1 MIIFCHL
8 SLSVRMVIIL
18 NSKLKLNPIISLFI
32 GSLILG
38 ILLEM
43 SASQI
48 FNYQLI
54 GFFSSIKNIGLII
67 FLSCLIGQFLK
78 ETKSIEKFGNLI
90 LNNFQK
96 QTLLS
101 INMLGLFIGTVVF
114 CDSAFLILNGISRSI
129 ASSSSIS
136 LTSLNLSLSG
146 GLYSSHTLIPPTPG
160 PIAAINNFN
169 VLDDIGTIMILGII
183 VSIPSSLIA
192 FLFSRTFIKNNK
204 NKINQNLNSDDNASK
219 IAYLSIL
226 IPLLLISLNTVSNFF
241 DNLNGTLIYKS
252 IKLIGN
258 PNFALSVGVILSFFI
273 PRKGGNVN
281 KILTFAVKDFLP
293 IILLTSMGA
302 AFGNIIKNSNINE
315 VLPTLI
321 NIEESSI
328 IHICVISYILSF
340 ILKTSQGSST
350 SSMIIVSTIIF
361 PIISDFNFNIF
372 ETSMII
378 LSIGAGS
385 MMISHVNDSYFW
397 IVTRN
402 TSLNLKKGLKYF
414 SIMTILQSTGT
425 LLFIFILLKIF
436 S

>member
-1 MIIFCHL
+1 MIIFFHL
-8 SLSVRMVIIL
+8 SLSVITVIIL

-32 GSLILG
+32 GSITLG

-43 SASQI
+43 TAYQI

-67 FLSCLIGQFLK
+67 FLSCVIGQFLK
-78 ETKSIEKFGNLI
+78 ETKSIEKFGNLL

-160 PIAAINNFN
+160 PIATINNFN

-192 FLFSRTFIKNNK
+192 FLFSRSFIKKNK
-204 NKINQNLNSDDNASK
+204 NKINQSLNSDDNAST

-241 DNLNGTLIYKS
+241 GNLNGTLIYKS

-273 PRKGGNVN
+273 PRKSGKIN

-302 AFGNIIKNSNINE
+302 AFGNIIKNSNIND
-315 VLPTLI
+315 VLPNFI

>member
-1 MIIFCHL
+1 MIIFFHL
-8 SLSVRMVIIL
+8 SLSVITVIIL

-32 GSLILG
+32 GSITLG

-43 SASQI
+43 TAYQI

-67 FLSCLIGQFLK
+67 FLSCVIGQFLK
-78 ETKSIEKFGNLI
+78 ETKSIEKFGNLL

-160 PIAAINNFN
+160 PIATINNFN

-192 FLFSRTFIKNNK
+192 FLFSRSFIKKNK
-204 NKINQNLNSDDNASK
+204 NKINQSLNSDDNAST

-241 DNLNGTLIYKS
+241 GNLNGTLIYKS

-273 PRKGGNVN
+273 PRKSGKFK

-302 AFGNIIKNSNINE
+302 AFGNIIKNSNIND
-315 VLPTLI
+315 VLPNFI

-425 LLFIFILLKIF
+425 LLFISILLKIF

>member
-1 MIIFCHL
+1 MIIFFHL
-8 SLSVRMVIIL
+8 SLSVIIIIIL

-38 ILLEM
+38 ILLKM
-43 SASQI
+43 TASQI

-67 FLSCLIGQFLK
+67 FLSCVIGQFLK
-78 ETKSIEKFGNLI
+78 ETKSIEKFGNLL

-425 LLFIFILLKIF
+425 FLFIFILLKIF

>member
-1 MIIFCHL
+1 MIIFFHL
-8 SLSVRMVIIL
+8 SLSVITVIIL

-32 GSLILG
+32 GSITLG

-43 SASQI
+43 TAYQI

-67 FLSCLIGQFLK
+67 FLSCVIGQFLK
-78 ETKSIEKFGNLI
+78 ETKSIEKFGNLL

-192 FLFSRTFIKNNK
+192 FLFSRSFIKKNK
-204 NKINQNLNSDDNASK
+204 NKINQSLNSDDNAST

-241 DNLNGTLIYKS
+241 GNLNGTLIYKS

-273 PRKGGNVN
+273 PRKSGKIN

-302 AFGNIIKNSNINE
+302 AFGNIIKNSNIND
-315 VLPTLI
+315 VLPNFI

-425 LLFIFILLKIF
+425 LLFISILLKIF